1 MCTMIVNKEIV
12 IFNFEKDSDI
22 NSWSVTNDDVMG
34 GVSNSSMKLDENGN
48 GVFSGL
54 VSTENNGGFTMGRL
68 PLNIRFSDD
77 LENIVLHV
85 KGDGKKYQIRIKSN
99 RSQQYWYIQPFQTST
114 ELETIQIPL
123 KDFYPSYRGVK
134 LNLDNFSSNVIKEI
148 AFLIG
153 NKKNEAFTLT
163 INTISIN

>member
-1 MCTMIVNKEIV
+1 MVVNKEIV

-22 NSWSVTNDDVMG
+22 NSWSVTNDHVMG

-48 GVFSGL
+48 GVFTGL
-54 VSTENNGGFTMGRL
+54 VSTENNGGFTMVRL
-68 PLNIRFSDD
+68 PLNIKLLDG
-77 LENIVLHV
+77 LEKIILHV

-99 RSQQYWYIQPFQTST
+99 RSQKYWYIQPFQTST
-114 ELETIQIPL
+114 EFETIEIPL